1 MPIHAVVTISETSA
15 VASSRFSTM
24 VPANLYNEPFD
35 LSFGL
40 AFATAFGSGRSI
52 SVQHTLDKLDG
63 ATNTV
68 GAGLTWYDHSAV
80 SAASSNVEGSYTE
93 PVAAV
98 RIRTKGSA
106 AIVSGNHVIKF
117 SVLQTG
123 Y

>member
-1 MPIHAVVTISETSA
+1 MPIRAVVTIAETSA

-24 VPANLYNEPFD
+24 VPTNLYNEPFD

-40 AFATAFGSGRSI
+40 AFATALGSGRSI
-52 SVQHTLDKLDG
+52 AVQHTLDKPDDASDG
-63 ATNTV
+63 TGT
-68 GAGLTWYDHSAV
+68 GLTWFDNSSV
-80 SAASSNVEGSYTE
+80 SAAASNVEGSYTE

-106 AIVSGNHVIKF
+106 AIVSGAHVIKMT
-117 SVLQTG
+117 VIQTG